1 MLPAAWPQSADSA
14 ESGCRRSP
22 AVSLPQRQPPIP
34 DPTSAPN
41 IYPLLLLPSCPLEHS
56 ALSWSRG
63 GAAGGGSLLH
73 EAGHGSVYV
82 CGAPRSAL
90 SLLGRWKSRCTC
102 NKSSAGPP
110 PGLTLHHSQAG
121 SRSRIRASS
130 CCVQA
135 AAQRALTEGAGLRC
149 PLPGTEL
156 CIAPSVLVHGGA
168 QRVHVT
174 ASLPSS
180 WRGNEERQEE
190 GREGMSTAKCLVTRR

>member
-14 ESGCRRSP
+14 ESGCWGTP
-22 AVSLPQRQPPIP
+22 AVSLPQRQSPIP

-63 GAAGGGSLLH
+63 AASGGSLLH

-110 PGLTLHHSQAG
+110 PGLTLHHS
-121 SRSRIRASS
+121 IR
-130 CCVQA
+130 
-135 AAQRALTEGAGLRC
+135 
-149 PLPGTEL
+149 
-156 CIAPSVLVHGGA
+156 
-168 QRVHVT
+168 
-174 ASLPSS
+174 
-180 WRGNEERQEE
+180 RQEAE
-190 GREGMSTAKCLVTRR
+190 VASAPRPAMCRRRLSGL

>member
-1 MLPAAWPQSADSA
+1 MPAPRVQYNTADTL
-14 ESGCRRSP
+14 RRSAGSFVLLLTGAGAHVGNRSLDAACRMAAERGLSRVRLPEIP

-135 AAQRALTEGAGLRC
+135 AAQRALT
-149 PLPGTEL
+149 
-156 CIAPSVLVHGGA
+156 
-168 QRVHVT
+168 
-174 ASLPSS
+174 
-180 WRGNEERQEE
+180 
-190 GREGMSTAKCLVTRR
+190 